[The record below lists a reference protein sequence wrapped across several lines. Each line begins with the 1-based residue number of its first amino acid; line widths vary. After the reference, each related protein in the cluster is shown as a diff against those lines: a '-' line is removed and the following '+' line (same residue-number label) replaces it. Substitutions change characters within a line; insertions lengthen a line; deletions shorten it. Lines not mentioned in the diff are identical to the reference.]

1 MPKTPKLKS
10 RYPYYLANQPVQA
23 NTDLP
28 VLDKY
33 SGEIAT
39 HVAMADAKAIEQAI
53 AAAAKAAAPMAAMKP
68 YQRRAVLEHCVVRMR
83 ERKDDLAYA
92 LCVEAGKP
100 IRDSQGEAERLI
112 DTFRIAADES
122 TRTDGEIL
130 NLEISER
137 TKGYRGFVKRVPLG
151 PCSFITP
158 FNFPLNLVAHK
169 VAPAIAAG
177 CPFVLK
183 PSERTPIGALIIGE
197 VLAETGLP
205 EGAFSI
211 LPCRVEDADPFI
223 EDERLKLLSF
233 TGSQIGWELKARA
246 GKKRVVLELGGNAA
260 CIVDADQKP
269 RLDFVISRLIS
280 GSFYQSGQSCI
291 GVQRILVHASLYDD
305 VKKRFVA
312 ATKKLKTGD
321 PKNPETFLGPM
332 IDKAAAKRLEG
343 WIAEAKKMGAKI
355 LCGGRRTGNMLE
367 ASVLEGVPHAAKI
380 SCMEA
385 FGPVALLEAFDDF
398 DAALAAVNESDYGL
412 QAGVFTDN
420 LTHAMRA
427 WDALVEGGV
436 VVGDIP
442 SFRVDNMPYGGVK
455 LSGFGREGIRYAIED
470 MTERRLLVIRDA

>member
-1 MPKTPKLKS
+1 MPKAAKLKS
-10 RYPYYLANQPVQA
+10 RYPYYLANEPVQA

-39 HVAMADAKAIEQAI
+39 RVALADAKAIDAAI
-53 AAAAKAAAPMAAMKP
+53 SAAAEAAAPMAALKP
-68 YQRRAVLEHCVVRMR
+68 WQRRAVLEHCVASLSRH
-83 ERKDDLAYA
+83 KDDLAYA

-100 IRDSQGEAERLI
+100 IKDSQGEAERLI

-122 TRTDGEIL
+122 TRIDGEIV

-137 TKGYRGFVKRVPLG
+137 TRGYRGFVKRVPLG

-197 VLAETGLP
+197 VLAETDLP
-205 EGAFSI
+205 KGAFSI
-211 LPCRVEDADPFI
+211 LPCNVGDADPFV

-233 TGSQIGWELKARA
+233 TGGQIGWKLKARA
-246 GKKRVVLELGGNAA
+246 GRKRVVLELGGNAA
-260 CIVDADQKP
+260 CIVDADQHP
-269 RLDFVISRLIS
+269 RLDYVVARLIS

-291 GVQRILVHASLYDD
+291 GVQRILVHASLYDE
-305 VKKRFVA
+305 VKKRFLA
-312 ATKKLKTGD
+312 AAKKLKAGD
-321 PKNPETFLGPM
+321 PKEPETFLGPM
-332 IDKAAAKRLEG
+332 IDEAAAKRLED
-343 WIAEAKKMGAKI
+343 WIGEAKQAGAKV
-355 LCGGRRTGNMLE
+355 LCGGKRRGSMLE
-367 ASVLEGVPHAAKI
+367 ATVLEGVPHAEKL
-380 SCMEA
+380 SCLEA
-385 FGPVALLEAFDDF
+385 FGPVALLEPFDDF
-398 DAALAAVNESDYGL
+398 ADALKAVNESDYGL
-412 QAGVFTDN
+412 QAGLFTDT
-420 LTHAMRA
+420 LTHTLQA
-427 WDALVEGGV
+427 WDTLVEGGV
-436 VVGDIP
+436 IVGDVP

-455 LSGFGREGIRYAIED
+455 LSGYGREGVRYAIDD

>member
-1 MPKTPKLKS
+1 MPKAARLAS
-10 RYPYYLANQPVQA
+10 RYPYYLANRPVQA

-28 VLDKY
+28 VHDKY
-33 SGEIAT
+33 TGKVAT
-39 HVAMADAKAIEQAI
+39 RVAMADARAIDAAI
-53 AAAAKAAAPMAAMKP
+53 GAAAKAAAPMAAMKP
-68 YQRRAVLEHCVVRMR
+68 YERRAVLEHCVAAMR
-83 ERKDDLAYA
+83 KRKDDLAHA

-100 IRDSQGEAERLI
+100 IKDSRGEVERLI
-112 DTFRIAADES
+112 DTFRIAADEA
-122 TRTDGEIL
+122 TRIDGEIV

-137 TKGYRGFVKRVPLG
+137 TNGYRGFVKRVPLG

-197 VLAETGLP
+197 VLAQTDLP
-205 EGAFSI
+205 AGAFSI
-211 LPCRVEDADPFI
+211 LPCRIEDADPFV

-233 TGSQIGWELKARA
+233 TGGQVGWELKARA
-246 GKKRVVLELGGNAA
+246 GRKKVVLELGGNAA
-260 CIVDADQKP
+260 CIVDADQSP
-269 RLDFVISRLIS
+269 RLDFVVARLIS

-312 ATKKLKTGD
+312 ATKKLKAGD
-321 PKNPETFLGPM
+321 PRDPDTFLGPM
-332 IDKAAAKRLEG
+332 IDEAAATRLEG
-343 WIAEAKKMGAKI
+343 WIKEAKQAGARV
-355 LCGGRRTGNMLE
+355 LCGGRRKGNMLE
-367 ASVLEGVPHAAKI
+367 ATVLESVPHGATI
-380 SCMEA
+380 NRMEA
-385 FGPVALLEAFDDF
+385 FGPVALLEPFENF
-398 DAALAAVNESDYGL
+398 DAALAAVNDSDYGL
-412 QAGVFTDN
+412 QAGLFTDN
-420 LTHAMRA
+420 LVHAMRA
-427 WDALVEGGV
+427 WDSLDEGGV

-470 MTERRLLVIRDA
+470 MTERRLLVIRDP